1 MTRLPLWSLLVV
13 GALLV
18 LNPAVSA
25 ILGFYSYEDP
35 ALAATALACYLAA
48 SLTSVFYF
56 QARKMPIWLAVVN
69 LLVAIA
75 IPQMVHAAIDSTAP
89 GSQSSWFVT
98 GVGALMAVTAIRG
111 HTAISWSGTAI
122 MALSVLVWGGI
133 GDLFN
138 TGLAG
143 ALALVVAAHTIS
155 YSLDKSETE
164 TAQFLKQAIEIQA
177 ASVTESS
184 TRQERSRRLSE
195 TLVVAYPLLSK
206 ISRGEIDQHCRQEA
220 KVLEAQL
227 RDGIRGRNLINEKL
241 KASIHAARQRGV
253 EVTVLDE
260 GGLDAITDS
269 ARDEIRNRIATEL
282 DQVVEGRVTIRA
294 PRGSKSSATFVASR
308 PGTVTPDVFLRL

>member
-25 ILGFYSYEDP
+25 VLGFYSYEDP
-35 ALAATALACYLAA
+35 ALAATAIAVYLLA
-48 SLTSVFYF
+48 SLTSVFYYRS
-56 QARKMPIWLAVVN
+56 RKMPIWLAVVN

-75 IPQMVHAAIDSTAP
+75 IPQMVHAAIDSAAP

-111 HTAISWSGTAI
+111 QPAISWAGTAI
-122 MALSVLVWGGI
+122 MALDVLVWGGI
-133 GDLFN
+133 GDLFD

-143 ALALVVAAHTIS
+143 ALALVVAANAIS
-155 YSLDKSETE
+155 FSLDRSETE
-164 TAQFLKQAIEIQA
+164 TEQYLQKAIEIQA
-177 ASVTESS
+177 VSAAESV

-195 TLVVAYPLLSK
+195 TLEVAYPLLNK
-206 ISRGEIDQHCRQEA
+206 ISRGEIDEVSRQEA
-220 KVLEAQL
+220 KILEAQL
-227 RDGIRGRNLINEKL
+227 RDGIRGRNLINDKL
-241 KASIHAARQRGV
+241 KASIYAARQRGI

-269 ARDEIRNRIATEL
+269 AREKIRNRLATEL
-282 DQVVEGRVTIRA
+282 DQVVDGRVTIRA
-294 PRGSKSSATFVASR
+294 PRGSKTSATFVASR
-308 PGTVTPDVFLRL
+308 PGTATPDVFLRL